1 VRAAALVTVLAVV
14 ALVCAAAG
22 RAAPGRLA
30 VGLADGASVE
40 EVAARVEAAT
50 GGAVDRSLEAL
61 RALLVSV
68 EDRGVALAALQGL
81 PGVEYV
87 EPVGPSR
94 SLAFVPNDPLLY
106 AQWYVDAIQ
115 PFDFWEAYPSFDTPV
130 LVAVIDSGIDATH
143 PEFAG
148 RIVEARSFV
157 KTKASVDTV
166 GHGTMVAGEIAA
178 ATDNGE
184 GIAGIGLPV
193 KLLIA
198 KVVGPARGISIE
210 AEVKAIRWAADRG
223 ARVINLSLG
232 GTRDPTNTQRDQYSA
247 LEQAAIEYAYT
258 KGAVI
263 VAATGNCSDV
273 CPYEYADYPA
283 ALPHVIGV
291 SALTQRNE
299 VAGFSK
305 RDKVFNDLVAPGAGI
320 VSAFPYDLTDPACQF
335 PGYSL
340 CAANGQGTGDG
351 TSFAAPLVT
360 AAAALLISQRP
371 DLQPSQVMSLLER
384 TARDVSPAGR
394 DALTGNGLLKVVDAL
409 AALQGPLPPADRF
422 ESNDDAGDDAYAL
435 FGERRTVAATI
446 DYFDDPSDVYRV
458 YVRASRRLEVALS
471 GPAGGRPTIVVWR
484 PGTKHVTD
492 VTAIAVRSGAVLA
505 HRSGQR
511 PKLSYRAPRAGWYY
525 VEVKAPKRGGG
536 AYTLTVA
543 KRR

>member
-1 VRAAALVTVLAVV
+1 MRAAALVTVLAVV

-22 RAAPGRLA
+22 RAAPGRLG
-30 VGLADGASVE
+30 VGLADGASAE

-61 RALLVSV
+61 RALVVSV

-106 AQWYVDAIQ
+106 AQWYIDAIQ
-115 PFDFWEAYPSFDTPV
+115 PFDFWEAYPPLATPV

-148 RIVEARSFV
+148 RILEARSFV
-157 KTKASVDTV
+157 KTKATVDTV

-193 KLLIA
+193 QLLIA
-198 KVVGPARGISIE
+198 KVVGPGKKISIE
-210 AEVKAIRWAADRG
+210 AEAKAIRWAADRG

-232 GTRDPTNTQRDQYSA
+232 GRRDPTNTARDTYSA
-247 LEQAAIEYAYT
+247 LEQAAIEYAYG

-263 VAATGNCSDV
+263 IAATGNCSDV
-273 CPYEYADYPA
+273 CRYASYPA
-283 ALPHVIGV
+283 ALPHVLGV
-291 SALTQRNE
+291 SALTQVNK
-299 VAGFSK
+299 VAPFSN
-305 RDKVFNDLVAPGAGI
+305 RDPVFNDLVAPGAGI
-320 VSAFPYDLTDPACQF
+320 VSTFPYDLTDPACEY

-340 CAANGQGTGDG
+340 CATNGRGTGDG
-351 TSFAAPLVT
+351 TSFAAPLVSAT
-360 AAAALLISQRP
+360 AALLISLRP
-371 DLQPSQVMSLLER
+371 DLEPSQVMSLLER
-384 TARDVSPAGR
+384 TARDMSPPGR
-394 DALTGNGLLKVVDAL
+394 DAPSGNGLLKVVDAL

-422 ESNDDAGDDAYAL
+422 ESNDDAGDDAYTL

-458 YVRASRRLEVALS
+458 YVRAGRRLELALS
-471 GPAGGRPTIVVWR
+471 GPPGGRPTLVVWR

-492 VTAIAVRSGAVLA
+492 VTVIAVRSGAVLA
-505 HRSGQR
+505 HKSGQR
-511 PKLSYRAPRAGWYY
+511 PKLSYRAPRAGWHY

-536 AYTLTVA
+536 AYSLSVA